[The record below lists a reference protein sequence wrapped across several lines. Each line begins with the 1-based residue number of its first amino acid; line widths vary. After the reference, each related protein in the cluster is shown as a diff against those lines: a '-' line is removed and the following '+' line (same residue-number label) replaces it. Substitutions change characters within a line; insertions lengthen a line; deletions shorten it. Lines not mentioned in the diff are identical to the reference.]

1 MKKKKK
7 IIVTP
12 NLNEPSNRQVNIQ
25 TGQHLTKGSKY
36 ILKCLP
42 FTIWGIHT
50 LHIYRPLEK
59 SQAKA
64 FWKRLMSRY
73 MKRTSNS
80 VIPFHQEMWSPTVSL
95 ESKGG
100 FHHASFWAS
109 ATIKKL
115 TASSP
120 CLWNTWVKKPA
131 KDADTLRP
139 PCSKKPKFHRDTKR
153 WKPCGE
159 KERNKDHRDSP
170 HVSEDAV
177 LNADL
182 PSPEAPANTR
192 LVRF

>member
-1 MKKKKK
+1 M
-7 IIVTP
+7 
-12 NLNEPSNRQVNIQ
+12 
-25 TGQHLTKGSKY
+25 
-36 ILKCLP
+36 KCLP

-73 MKRTSNS
+73 MKKTSNS
-80 VIPFHQEMWSPTVSL
+80 VIPFHQEMWSPTISL

-139 PCSKKPKFHRDTKR
+139 PCSKKPKFPRDTQRAKAMWRERKEQGSPRFPTREWRRHLKR
-153 WKPCGE
+153 GPSVS
-159 KERNKDHRDSP
+159 RSP
-170 HVSEDAV
+170 SEHQV
-177 LNADL
+177 GQIRTTQWH
-182 PSPEAPANTR
+182 PSWIPDP
-192 LVRF
+192 